1 MRFHRNLVEG
11 VIQGLHAVFNEGAY
25 ADRALENLLKS
36 NRRWGSRDRGFVAET
51 VYEIVRW
58 KRLYAESAG
67 LAPPF
72 PPEDLYHMFGA
83 WALLRGHA
91 LPQWPELSNLSE
103 TKVRDRHKE
112 LMEIRKYRESVP
124 DWLDSLGEE
133 SLGEEL
139 WTRELAALNRQAP
152 LVLRAYRLR
161 TTPEALKGVL
171 NSDGFTAETL
181 EGCPD
186 ALCLQERGNVFR
198 TRAFRDGLFEVQ
210 DAASQKVAPYLEPAP
225 GMRVIDACA
234 GAGGK
239 TLHLA
244 ALMQNKGQLL
254 ALDIYPAKLSE
265 LRKRA
270 KRAGACNIE
279 TRLIDSS
286 KVVKRLRAT
295 ADRVLIDAPC
305 TGLGVLRR
313 NPDAKWKLQP
323 DFLERVTRTQQEL
336 LEQYSQMVRSG
347 GMLVYATCSILPQEN
362 QQQVET
368 FLKSEAGKDFSLLRQ
383 DTLLASREGFDGFYM
398 AQLLRS

>member
-83 WALLRGHA
+83 WALLGGHA

-152 LVLRAYRLR
+152 LVLRANRLR

-171 NSDGFTAETL
+171 HSDGFTAETL
-181 EGCPD
+181 EGYPD